1 MSDQSEIF
9 QVIITE
15 FIDAVRP
22 QYVLVVAVAPF
33 CGCLLTLLAI
43 LFAFSS
49 PASRSLLVFKLNVIA
64 ILVALVTGILIGYIN
79 TLVLLEPFASGPT
92 LSLSF
97 TFAFFALCSP
107 LFYDS
112 ILLLRVLAFYP
123 TRSTPLRTLV
133 KVLAV
138 PILVKCGRLVCLSL
152 FLHGYYVS
160 SVENGPVTNWFR
172 NPYVT
177 SEWVLQ
183 VTDNMYSCGF
193 FLYKLYI
200 RGSAISKFGSGMLPT
215 LTFTVLRSS
224 DVILTVTFIR
234 PYPSCS
240 AMVHLIRNIFLISCA
255 NFVFPVLFNV
265 AQIVLITADRSYLTI
280 TLLVLINGYVS
291 VIGVLGATI
300 WARAQSYTQE
310 DKEGQP
316 GTAARKRCSGCNC
329 ESTFSQTIP
338 GLPTITSCGPY
349 LSTHQDSLDFEKGV
363 PEGIVVR
370 TGTLSHIAASPRSG
384 DIIYEDV
391 FRAA

>member
-200 RGSAISKFGSGMLPT
+200 RGSAISKFGSG
-215 LTFTVLRSS
+215 
-224 DVILTVTFIR
+224 
-234 PYPSCS
+234 S

>member
-1 MSDQSEIF
+1 MSDPSES
-9 QVIITE
+9 QLIITE

-43 LFAFSS
+43 LLAFST
-49 PASRSLLVFKLNVIA
+49 PASRSLLVFKLNVVA
-64 ILVALVTGILIGYIN
+64 ILAALVTGILNGYIN
-79 TLVLLEPFASGPT
+79 ALGLLEPFASDAT
-92 LSLSF
+92 LSICF
-97 TFAFFALCSP
+97 TFAFFTLCPP

-112 ILLLRVLAFYP
+112 ILLLRVLTLYP
-123 TRSTPLRTLV
+123 IRSTPLLTLA

-152 FLHGYYVS
+152 FLHGYYVNY
-160 SVENGPVTNWFR
+160 VTNGPATDWFR

-177 SEWVLQ
+177 SEWALQ

-193 FLYKLYI
+193 FLYKLYV
-200 RGSAISKFGSGMLPT
+200 RGSEISKFGSGST
-215 LTFTVLRSS
+215 
-224 DVILTVTFIR
+224 
-234 PYPSCS
+234 
-240 AMVHLIRNIFLISCA
+240 MVYLIRNIFLVSCA
-255 NFVFPVLFNV
+255 NFVFPVLFNI
-265 AQIVLITADRSYLTI
+265 AQIISITTNRSYLTT

-310 DKEGQP
+310 DREGQP
-316 GTAARKRCSGCNC
+316 GAAAGKRCSGCNC

-349 LSTHQDSLDFEKGV
+349 LSTHQESLDYEKGV
-363 PEGIVVR
+363 PEGIIVR
-370 TGTLSHIAASPRSG
+370 TGRLSHIAASPRSS
-384 DIIYEDV
+384 DMIYEDV